1 MTKEDSFSTI
11 MMMKKTKN
19 ADSSPTYASL
29 RGEGLLG
36 KKDKPKKGHRV

>member
-1 MTKEDSFSTI
+1 MTKEDSFSII
-11 MMMKKTKN
+11 MMMKKKTKN

-36 KKDKPKKGHRV
+36 KKR